1 MNDEFPKPSGD
12 CITDRKRQRAAEAK
26 RRNAS
31 HGSAAC
37 VNCKYWLKQ
46 SVASGE
52 CRRRAPQVVAYTASK
67 TEGSS
72 GEYRECVDSYTR
84 SEWPT
89 TLAEEWCGEY
99 EPPHDKLSDGGPATP
114 DCN

>member
-1 MNDEFPKPSGD
+1 MNASSLKPNSDENS
-12 CITDRKRQRAAEAK
+12 EAK
-26 RRNAS
+26 PDCAPRTR
-31 HGSAAC
+31 SAAC

-52 CRRRAPQVVAYTASK
+52 CRRRAPQVVAYTESK

-72 GEYRECVDSYTR
+72 GEYRESVDSYTR

-99 EPPHDKLSDGGPATP
+99 EPPNL
-114 DCN
+114 